1 MEHSNIISQ
10 FDLKEPILSCNPHGN
25 GHINSTFILSDKK
38 GSRYILQRINTSVFK
53 KPEQVM
59 SNIYKVTE
67 YLKKRSHDPRSVMSL
82 VPLKNGENFLNSQ
95 DGCWRMYKFIE
106 SSVCLDTPETSR
118 DFYECGV
125 GFGTFQRQLRDFPAE
140 ELFETIPDFHNTPKR
155 YLAFLE
161 AVEADTFHRAEEVKE
176 EIEFIKSRA
185 DFMSVLFDAHK
196 NGRLPLRVTHNDT
209 KINNIMLDSSTR
221 SALCV
226 IDLDTIMPGFSAT
239 DFGDSIRSGAV
250 IAAEDEKDLSRVELN
265 LEYFEAYTAGF
276 LDGCGG
282 LLDKD
287 EIRLFPEGAKIMT
300 LECGMRFL
308 TDYLEGDT
316 YFKTSRPK
324 QNLDR
329 CRTQL
334 KLVSDME
341 KHWDT
346 MKEIINKY
354 L

>member
-1 MEHSNIISQ
+1 MEFSNVISQ
-10 FDLKEPILSCNPHGN
+10 FDLKEPILSCNPYGN
-25 GHINSTFILSDKK
+25 GHINTTFVLSDKK
-38 GSRYILQRINTSVFK
+38 GKRFILQRINTNVFK
-53 KPEQVM
+53 EPEKVM

-67 YLKKRSHDPRSVMSL
+67 YLKKRTINPRSVMSL
-82 VPLKNGENFLNSQ
+82 VPLKTGENFLV
-95 DGCWRMYKFIE
+95 DEDCCWRIYDFIE
-106 SSVCLDTPETSR
+106 DSVCLDTPETSR

-125 GFGTFQRQLRDFPAE
+125 GFGTFQRQLSKFPAE

-155 YLAFLE
+155 YEAFLE
-161 AVEADTFHRAEEVKE
+161 AVEKDEFGRASEVKE
-176 EIEFIKSRA
+176 EIEFVKSRK

-196 NGRLPLRVTHNDT
+196 EGKLPLRVTHNDT
-209 KINNIMLDSSTR
+209 KINNIMLDSKTR

-250 IAAEDEKDLSRVELN
+250 IAAEDERDLSRVELN
-265 LEYFEAYTAGF
+265 LEYFESYTAGF
-276 LDGCGG
+276 LAGCGG
-282 LLDKD
+282 LLDRD

-308 TDYLEGDT
+308 TDYLNGDT
-316 YFKTSRPK
+316 YFKTHRPK

-329 CRTQL
+329 CRTQF
-334 KLVSDME
+334 KLVRDME
-341 KHWDT
+341 DNWDT
-346 MKEIINKY
+346 LKEIVEKY

>member
-1 MEHSNIISQ
+1 
-10 FDLKEPILSCNPHGN
+10 
-25 GHINSTFILSDKK
+25 
-38 GSRYILQRINTSVFK
+38 
-53 KPEQVM
+53 
-59 SNIYKVTE
+59 
-67 YLKKRSHDPRSVMSL
+67 MSL
-82 VPLKNGENFLNSQ
+82 VPSKSGENFFVN
-95 DGCWRMYKFIE
+95 DEGCWRIYNFIE
-106 SSVCLDTPETSR
+106 NSACIDTPENSR

-155 YLAFLE
+155 YQTFLK
-161 AVEADTFHRAEEVKE
+161 AVEEDVFHRAAEVEK
-176 EIEFIKSRA
+176 EIEFVKNRA

-196 NGRLPLRVTHNDT
+196 EGSLPLRVTHNDT
-209 KINNIMLDSSTR
+209 KINNIMLDSTTR
-221 SALCV
+221 RALCV

-276 LDGCGG
+276 LSGCGG
-282 LLDKD
+282 LLDKE

-308 TDYLEGDT
+308 TDYLQGDT

-329 CRTQL
+329 CRTQF
-334 KLVSDME
+334 KLVEDME
-341 KHWDT
+341 KQWDAL
-346 MKEIINKY
+346 KEIINKY